1 MNPAADRVLPATRV
15 LAAFIIPF
23 LLVAFVLLYFW
34 PSADDTGRLFAWR
47 IAPDMTSMML
57 ASAYLGGAYFFA
69 RAVTARRWHTIAG
82 GFPPVVLFSG
92 LLGVATVLHWDRF
105 IHTNVAFWIWV
116 GLYFT
121 APVLVFLAWWFNRR
135 EPVGAVL
142 DDAVLSGAARRP
154 GDAAASAG
162 DLLLTDAQ
170 VGVIAAAG
178 IASCLTAL
186 FLFLFPAAAAA
197 IWPWSLTPLTA
208 RVVGAIFA
216 LGLAGVEVLADR
228 RWSSARILVQV
239 ATIMLG
245 LMLIAA
251 VRSVGDFAADRPLT
265 WLLAAGLLGSLLGLA
280 ALYWRREFS
289 RAGSRSAR
297 L

>member
-1 MNPAADRVLPATRV
+1 MNAAADRVLPATRV

-47 IAPDMTSMML
+47 IAPDITSMML

-92 LLGVATVLHWDRF
+92 LLGVATVIHWDRF
-105 IHTNVAFWIWV
+105 IHTNVAFWIWA

-121 APVLVFLAWWFNRR
+121 APMLVFLAWWFNRSDSA
-135 EPVGAVL
+135 PV
-142 DDAVLSGAARRP
+142 AAQE
-154 GDAAASAG
+154 AM
-162 DLLLTDAQ
+162 LTPVQ

-280 ALYWRREFS
+280 ALYWGREFS